1 MEDLIWD
8 AVPAQR
14 KRKEEQFTTPVVT
27 MSSLEKVGAGRKFTF
42 NKAAQELLGIVG
54 EDRVSFGFQASTKSI
69 FIKRASGDAGFKLT
83 KTCTLSDKR
92 TYEFISKML
101 ELNNDVENHF
111 DLAASPIGQGVVGM
125 TLMVTDNVVIEERA
139 IVFETRDLGEVS
151 DENPH
156 AIKPH
161 VESDEEYV
169 NRVAKIEGE
178 VMPEPEV
185 AEVAEVEGSTEEDVW

>member
-14 KRKEEQFTTPVVT
+14 KKKEEQFTTPVVT

-69 FIKRASGDAGFKLT
+69 FIKKASGDAGFKLT

-101 ELNNDVENHF
+101 GLNNDVENHF
-111 DLAASPIGQGVVGM
+111 DLAASTIGQGVVGM
-125 TLMVTDNVVIEERA
+125 TLMVTDNVAIEEPA
-139 IVFETRDLGEVS
+139 IVFETRELGEVS
-151 DENPH
+151 DENPY
-156 AIKPH
+156 
-161 VESDEEYV
+161 EEQE
-169 NRVAKIEGE
+169 VAVDQEE
-178 VMPEPEV
+178 AVMPEPQET
-185 AEVAEVEGSTEEDVW
+185 EVAEVEGSTEEDVW

>member
-14 KRKEEQFTTPVVT
+14 TKKEEQFTSPVVT
-27 MSSLEKVGAGRKFTF
+27 MSALTKVGAGRKFTF

-69 FIKRASGDAGFKLT
+69 FIKKASGDAGFKLT

-101 ELNNDVENHF
+101 E
-111 DLAASPIGQGVVGM
+111 A
-125 TLMVTDNVVIEERA
+125 
-139 IVFETRDLGEVS
+139 
-151 DENPH
+151 
-156 AIKPH
+156 
-161 VESDEEYV
+161 
-169 NRVAKIEGE
+169 
-178 VMPEPEV
+178 
-185 AEVAEVEGSTEEDVW
+185 

>member
-69 FIKRASGDAGFKLT
+69 FIKKASGDAGFKLT

-111 DLAASPIGQGVVGM
+111 DLATSSIGQGVVGM
-125 TLMVTDNVVIEERA
+125 TLMVTDNVVIEEPA
-139 IVFETRDLGEVS
+139 ITFEIRDLGEVS
-151 DENPH
+151 DENPY
-156 AIKPH
+156 
-161 VESDEEYV
+161 EEKE
-169 NRVAKIEGE
+169 VAVDQEE
-178 VMPEPEV
+178 AVMPEPEV
-185 AEVAEVEGSTEEDVW
+185 AEIAEVEGSTEEDVW